1 MYKHPS
7 TPSSGQ
13 TLLNFQTKESPGEY
27 WKFEQEVVTRAL
39 VEMIIIDE
47 LPFSFVE
54 NKGFKKFM
62 SKVQPLFQIT
72 SRRTIARDCYDVYGK
87 LRLSLKRSFR
97 EMQSRICLT
106 TDTWTSVQRINYMY
120 LTAHFIDRDWVFHK
134 RILNF
139 CPITSHQ
146 GNHLV
151 ECISNCFLDWNVDN
165 VFSVT
170 VDNASSNNITV
181 SALSKKLDMW
191 GTNIMDGKHL
201 YVRCIAHILNLI
213 MQDGLNEIGPSIKQ
227 VRQMVKYVRSSPAI
241 TKNFKKYCEMQKI
254 KYSKMLSV
262 DVPTRWNSTYLML
275 EVAEKFEKA
284 FERFDLYEDSFNSY
298 LFTNIGEDGTVA
310 GSIQSDDWVNI
321 RNVIKFLQRFYE
333 LTLKVLSSCFALEE
347 LLGKAK
353 GKKASDEVESY
364 LRDFFAFYERKYSKG
379 SKNNSSSLGY
389 TLSDSSRS
397 DSSNSGHPQSLKTN
411 TLRNKLHMKKKSK
424 ECGSIGGTKSE
435 LDKYLGED
443 QEPMLEPRFESE
455 SEDFDILN
463 W

>member
-1 MYKHPS
+1 
-7 TPSSGQ
+7 
-13 TLLNFQTKESPGEY
+13 
-27 WKFEQEVVTRAL
+27 
-39 VEMIIIDE
+39 
-47 LPFSFVE
+47 
-54 NKGFKKFM
+54 
-62 SKVQPLFQIT
+62 
-72 SRRTIARDCYDVYGK
+72 
-87 LRLSLKRSFR
+87 
-97 EMQSRICLT
+97 MQSRICLT

-333 LTLKVLSSCFALEE
+333 LTLKVLSSWYVTYNVHFEDICERDAYLKVTMTKDDLE
-347 LLGKAK
+347 LC
-353 GKKASDEVESY
+353 KKAMGMKEK
-364 LRDFFAFYERKYSKG
+364 F
-379 SKNNSSSLGY
+379 
-389 TLSDSSRS
+389 
-397 DSSNSGHPQSLKTN
+397 KT
-411 TLRNKLHMKKKSK
+411 
-424 ECGSIGGTKSE
+424 
-435 LDKYLGED
+435 Y
-443 QEPMLEPRFESE
+443 
-455 SEDFDILN
+455 
-463 W
+463 